1 MLLSDFT
8 KGTEK
13 WAKIGTFLHFWIPYP
28 YLIALKTF
36 LAASLV
42 PCGKKLTLFIKFG
55 ACIQSQERF

>member
-13 WAKIGTFLHFWIPYP
+13 WAKIGTFLHFWLLYP

-36 LAASLV
+36 SADSFV
-42 PCGKKLTLFIKFG
+42 PCGKNKTLFSKFG
-55 ACIQSQERF
+55 ACIW